1 MTFDSS
7 NIFSVTIRCLS
18 KVTKGTLRQ
27 SSSSV
32 RTCNTSN
39 Q

>member
-1 MTFDSS
+1 MTFDCS
-7 NIFSVTIRCLS
+7 NTFSITSRCLS

-39 Q
+39 